1 MLSIHTGKN
10 CKEKRNKMNFLYQ
23 ESNMQV
29 QNQVIFLL
37 VKCFKSVGT
46 SSKISTDILEPQNDM
61 ISDEKEEKRNLSSTC
76 KSDHHYTAL
85 LIFGAV
91 FHRIIKW
98 VLRKATA
105 KKINYHGSKRF
116 ILTRQLNYTRRPKGR
131 DLKAL

>member
-1 MLSIHTGKN
+1 MLSIHTEKN
-10 CKEKRNKMNFLYQ
+10 CREKRNKKYFLYL
-23 ESNMQV
+23 ELTSSKSGN
-29 QNQVIFLL
+29 IFL

-116 ILTRQLNYTRRPKGR
+116 ILTRQLNYTRRPGGR